1 MLAIL
6 PKTLTLRNIY
16 CKNVLQ
22 PYSKQ
27 ERIMIKNVEEHSVRK
42 NILVIDD
49 DEHIRNLLQEYLQI
63 QGYNVN
69 LARDGL
75 EGMSLVEQ
83 ENLDLV
89 ILDLK
94 LPYVSGLGLVEIV
107 HKHKPGLP
115 IICITGFGSPKS
127 LAEQEGCL
135 VLAKPFAL
143 KDILHSIQKMLN

>member
-1 MLAIL
+1 
-6 PKTLTLRNIY
+6 
-16 CKNVLQ
+16 
-22 PYSKQ
+22 
-27 ERIMIKNVEEHSVRK
+27 MINKVEEHSAKK

-49 DEHIRNLLQEYLQI
+49 DEQIRNLLQEYLQI

-69 LARDGL
+69 LAHDGL

-107 HKHKPGLP
+107 HKHKPDLP
-115 IICITGFGSPKS
+115 IICITGFGSPKN
-127 LAEQEGCL
+127 LAEQKGCF
-135 VLAKPFAL
+135 VLAKPFDL
-143 KDILHSIQKMLN
+143 KDILQSIQKMLN